1 MSYDPR
7 VVANLILDIR
17 DELNLETTNLELQ
30 KLLYFSHAF
39 SLNRFD
45 VPLVSGFF
53 EAWKNGPVNPAV
65 YRAFKEFVGSPITKR
80 AMKRDYRKN
89 AYIDL
94 PNELPKQI
102 TSRIHD
108 DIKSLSKLNAW
119 ELVDLS
125 HAPNGPWDFVVEKS
139 KTGIVAGMRITDDIT
154 KKRFAYLKRAVTSG
168 DKISVN
174 ILVEPFLE

>member
-65 YRAFKEFVGSPITKR
+65 YLAKQGSR
-80 AMKRDYRKN
+80 GCR
-89 AYIDL
+89 
-94 PNELPKQI
+94 
-102 TSRIHD
+102 
-108 DIKSLSKLNAW
+108 
-119 ELVDLS
+119 
-125 HAPNGPWDFVVEKS
+125 
-139 KTGIVAGMRITDDIT
+139 
-154 KKRFAYLKRAVTSG
+154 
-168 DKISVN
+168 
-174 ILVEPFLE
+174 